1 MARSF
6 KDITGN
12 ITKLNDPYFAE
23 KRGLWVMMVKENDRW
38 IAINSRDEVKIRE
51 YHALLATR
59 RTARILN
66 VSVQPTTLSQ
76 EKVKMAEYAYGIL
89 GEAHPKEI
97 VDAAQLLCQQKKA
110 AVVPTVVAAAKLFF
124 EKQEQRQLSE
134 ATMRDYRRLMR
145 FIEKEFGEQR
155 LSELTSQ
162 SLCRFIERPSYLA
175 GKRSRYIY
183 TKAFIQFCAGK
194 HNSHCNGTPW
204 VSPQVLQWQAP
215 KSEAKDVSIYSFDE
229 IVTLLTHAQRRGVLP
244 YFVFRLFSMMR
255 TEEMKRFIAIHPKVA
270 EHPLISLEARRISIT
285 NHIFKKRSDTNHRG
299 RFYNQIHPTF
309 LLWLEYFRDH
319 DLSLNCGEDNYRAL
333 RTIIHPKTRDRN
345 QLRHTAITYHCLA
358 FRNPLQTAYIAG
370 NSVGIIQNHYLNMN
384 VPEADALKLYELT
397 PQRARELGIL

>member
-1 MARSF
+1 
-6 KDITGN
+6 
-12 ITKLNDPYFAE
+12 
-23 KRGLWVMMVKENDRW
+23 
-38 IAINSRDEVKIRE
+38 
-51 YHALLATR
+51 
-59 RTARILN
+59 
-66 VSVQPTTLSQ
+66 
-76 EKVKMAEYAYGIL
+76 MAEYAYGIL

-162 SLCRFIERPSYLA
+162 SLCQFIERPSYLA

-285 NHIFKKRSDTNHRG
+285 NHLFNQPVTPSIEEVFATRSIRYCPFRWNTSAAARPQVCWRFPRFLVFLPQLQLTRRRVVAQLERLTLGEFDLVERDYFPAIAQFHTVGAGHQLRQLLAECTAFGNQHSLSIEYRDRQIFCDGCRG
-299 RFYNQIHPTF
+299 RWRWRWDQSGRSPGDNSR
-309 LLWLEYFRDH
+309 LER
-319 DLSLNCGEDNYRAL
+319 R
-333 RTIIHPKTRDRN
+333 R
-345 QLRHTAITYHCLA
+345 QL
-358 FRNPLQTAYIAG
+358 
-370 NSVGIIQNHYLNMN
+370 
-384 VPEADALKLYELT
+384 
-397 PQRARELGIL
+397 